1 MTLPQRASLTWQG
14 VDRVCLRE
22 DRTYRDQVLGHTTV
36 AEEVAQGRAEATPAT
51 S

>member
-1 MTLPQRASLTWQG
+1 MTLPERASLTWQG